1 MQKSIFDKIFP
12 PSPGLPRFE
21 RDPTISPRPNPRSST
36 ASLASSSPLSD
47 MRGLTPSIKLR
58 SAQASPVVRHDHPF
72 LPIERAAKALERN
85 IQSYLDAQVQG
96 LEAGLGQGDDASSMG
111 SLTPTQ
117 STSTTPP
124 STSRPRTLPV
134 RQPPMQKIT
143 LGGARRGLASSM
155 RRFADLREG
164 ELAVIESQFDKR
176 MAAIRAADSLGDK
189 RSGLED
195 QAASAKDQTS
205 SDNAL
210 ELRDEAEKLEQD
222 IRRLEDELAVM
233 RMRHAQLISQAT
245 QTENA
250 VESKL
255 SSFNESI
262 KLVDT
267 EIRTFL
273 ERPPVQSEIPFIG
286 SDTSA
291 EFYKLHPKRRTL
303 GMAKAQW
310 RDEARALDAFKSS
323 VEEEMHALR
332 DGREIWRMIVHDINA
347 FEKWLRAE
355 MKKPPP
361 PSQGDIKQPE
371 NMHEILVRFEEM
383 VEMLERHLQEAL
395 EKDWRLLVAAVGA
408 ELEAFREGKE
418 LFAKIAGDANGDF
431 LQQSKDEQ
439 ELVSLRGGGAA
450 NRAAMDGSN
459 ESLKATLRAMK
470 GQKELAELELEEAP
484 RPVSEPRSESEDDGP
499 GPDLLISHE

>member
-36 ASLASSSPLSD
+36 ASLASSSPLSHP
-47 MRGLTPSIKLR
+47 RGVSPSIKLR
-58 SAQASPVVRHDHPF
+58 SPKASPVVRHDDPF

-111 SLTPTQ
+111 SLTSTQ
-117 STSTTPP
+117 STSTPPP
-124 STSRPRTLPV
+124 STSRPRTVPV

-164 ELAVIESQFDKR
+164 ELAVIESQFDRR
-176 MAAIRAADSLGDK
+176 MAAILAADSLEDK
-189 RSGLED
+189 RTGLED

-205 SDNAL
+205 SNNAL
-210 ELRDEAEKLEQD
+210 ELHNEAQKLEKD

-233 RMRHAQLISQAT
+233 RMRHAQLINQAT

-250 VESKL
+250 VASKL
-255 SSFNESI
+255 SSFDASI
-262 KLVDT
+262 ALVDT

-273 ERPPVQSEIPFIG
+273 KRPPVESEIPFIG

-310 RDEARALDAFKSS
+310 RDEARSLDAFKSS
-323 VEEEMHALR
+323 IEEEMHALR
-332 DGREIWRMIVHDINA
+332 DGREIWRTIVHDINA
-347 FEKWLRAE
+347 FEKWFRAE
-355 MKKPPP
+355 MRKPPP
-361 PSQGDIKQPE
+361 QGPNPQPD
-371 NMHEILVRFEEM
+371 NMHEILVRFEE
-383 VEMLERHLQEAL
+383 VTEMLDRHQQEAL

-431 LQQSKDEQ
+431 LQQGKDEQ

-450 NRAAMDGSN
+450 NGAAMDGSN

-470 GQKELAELELEEAP
+470 GQEELTELELEEAP